1 MTGDLASEDRSEVEA
16 TAYGVRRWFLSSV
29 KRHVRHQCRRR
40 DAKVIASEFDMT
52 VHAQAAR
59 ESSQNP
65 DEQGT

>member
-1 MTGDLASEDRSEVEA
+1 MNVFRGRCRSEVEKLDHPLLSDPDGAVA
-16 TAYGVRRWFLSSV
+16 TAFGVRRWLLSS
-29 KRHVRHQCRRR
+29 
-40 DAKVIASEFDMT
+40 VIASEFDMT

>member
-1 MTGDLASEDRSEVEA
+1 MVPE
-16 TAYGVRRWFLSSV
+16 
-29 KRHVRHQCRRR
+29 
-40 DAKVIASEFDMT
+40 VIASEFDMT